1 MKNHLIAVALVL
13 AVTFGI
19 QSFAPL
25 HTSPNA
31 QYKVGDVARDFNL
44 KNVDGKMVSMA
55 DYKDAKGFIVIF
67 TCNHC
72 PVAKLYESRIIALDK
87 EFASQGYPVI
97 AINPTDPS
105 FYPDDTYQKMVS
117 YAKERNYS
125 FPYLDDATQEITRAY
140 GATNTPHVF
149 VLNRENGKL
158 VVRYVGAIDDN
169 AEDATQ
175 ARTHY
180 VADAVNAL
188 LAGNTIA
195 VTHTKAIGCGIKMKQ
210 G

>member
-1 MKNHLIAVALVL
+1 MKHYLIFAALVL
-13 AVTFGI
+13 AVTFGV
-19 QSFAPL
+19 QSFTPL
-25 HTSPNA
+25 HVGPST

-44 KNVDGKMVSMA
+44 KNVDGKMISLA
-55 DYKDAKGFIVIF
+55 DYTEAKGFIVVF

-72 PVAKLYESRIIALDK
+72 PVAKLYESRVNELNKA
-87 EFASQGYPVI
+87 FAPKGYPVI

-105 FYPDDTYQKMVS
+105 FYPDDTYQKMVA

-149 VLNRENGKL
+149 VLNKENGKL

-169 AEDATQ
+169 AEDASQ
-175 ARTHY
+175 VKTHY

-188 LAGNTIA
+188 LAGKAIA

-210 G
+210 S

>member
-1 MKNHLIAVALVL
+1 MKHYLIFTALVL

-19 QSFAPL
+19 QSFTPL
-25 HTSPNA
+25 HIGPST
-31 QYKVGDVARDFNL
+31 QYKVGDVARDFSL
-44 KNVDGKMVSMA
+44 KNVDGKMISLA
-55 DYKDAKGFIVIF
+55 GYKDAKGFIVVF

-72 PVAKLYESRIIALDK
+72 PVAKLYESRIMALDQQ
-87 EFASQGYPVI
+87 FAAKGYPVI

-105 FYPDDTYQKMVS
+105 IYPDDTYQKMVS

-125 FPYLDDATQEITRAY
+125 FPYLDDATQEITRTY

-158 VVRYVGAIDDN
+158 IVRYVGAIDDN
-169 AEDATQ
+169 AEDASQ
-175 ARTHY
+175 AKTHY

-188 LAGNTIA
+188 LAGKPVA
-195 VTHTKAIGCGIKMKQ
+195 VTKTKAIGCGIKMKQ
-210 G
+210 S